1 MLCLSHPRV
10 NHPRFGL
17 GYWQQGVYIG
27 SIKINEKLK
36 LFIFIFKIKLSY
48 SY

>member
-10 NHPRFGL
+10 NQL
-17 GYWQQGVYIG
+17 ELALEVTALATG

-36 LFIFIFKIKLSY
+36 LI
-48 SY
+48 